1 MNDFEEIQKI
11 YVEGYRGQQFDPV
24 KPANSYP
31 ARQDWGPYSRP
42 IPGSPESS
50 GFSAYRQNMV
60 GNGIA
65 HIIDEE
71 KPIPPAE
78 IINHDVLEKLNE
90 LVSELDPENHND
102 RAVMSAMGKLK
113 DHIISL
119 SQDRLD

>member
-11 YVEGYRGQQFDPV
+11 YEEGYRGQSFDPI
-24 KPANSYP
+24 KPPNAYP

-50 GFSAYRQNMV
+50 GYSAYRQNMV
-60 GNGIA
+60 GSGIA

-71 KPIPPAE
+71 KPIEAAE
-78 IINHDVLEKLNE
+78 IINTDVLEKIDKLIDE
-90 LVSELDPENHND
+90 AENHD
-102 RAVMSAMGKLK
+102 MTYAIHALGELR

-119 SQDRLD
+119 SQ

>member
-1 MNDFEEIQKI
+1 MNDFEELQKI
-11 YVEGYRGQQFDPV
+11 YEEGYRGQQFDPV

-31 ARQDWGPYSRP
+31 AQQDWGPYSRP

-50 GFSAYRQNMV
+50 GYSAYRQNMV
-60 GNGIA
+60 GNKIA

-90 LVSELDPENHND
+90 LVSDLDPENHND
-102 RAVMSAMGKLK
+102 RAVMSAMGELK
-113 DHIISL
+113 EHIISL
-119 SQDRLD
+119 SQ

>member
-1 MNDFEEIQKI
+1 MANDYENIQRL
-11 YVEGYRGQQFDPV
+11 YEEGYRGQQFDPI
-24 KPANSYP
+24 KPPNAYP

-50 GFSAYRQNMV
+50 GYSAFQQNMV

-71 KPIPPAE
+71 KPIPLAKISNE
-78 IINHDVLEKLNE
+78 DVLKKLEELQKEANE
-90 LVSELDPENHND
+90 DGMNYALEQLS
-102 RAVMSAMGKLK
+102 RLK

-119 SQDRLD
+119 SL